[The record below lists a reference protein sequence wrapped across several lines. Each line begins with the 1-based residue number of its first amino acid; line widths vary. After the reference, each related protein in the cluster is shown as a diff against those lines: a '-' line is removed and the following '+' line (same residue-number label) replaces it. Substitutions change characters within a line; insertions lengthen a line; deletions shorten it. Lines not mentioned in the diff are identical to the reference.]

1 MRNFIDPASEHAKAV
16 AEVAKTAGKAIDA
29 SREAGGFISRFI
41 GGPLEQGMGIFE
53 DRLRYMRWERQVRLM
68 RRTEE
73 VLHELGINSPTR
85 PVPMKIAIP
94 LFQAASME
102 EDDSLQD
109 RWVNLL
115 VNVANTNS
123 GVEVNRSYIEILSQI
138 TPLEA
143 QILDTLY
150 SLPFAEM
157 QHTGVLTADLPSR
170 ASLAPKNSSSWSGDP
185 AYEITLSLANLA
197 RIGTLRPTLTMGG
210 GESFRRVTPTIL
222 GSAFVSACR
231 IGMP

>member
-1 MRNFIDPASEHAKAV
+1 MCNFTDPASEHAKAV
-16 AEVAKTAGKAIDA
+16 AEVATTAGKAIDA
-29 SREAGGFISRFI
+29 SREAGRFISRFI

-68 RRTEE
+68 RRSEE
-73 VLHELGINSPTR
+73 VLRNLGINGPTR

-102 EDDSLQD
+102 ENDSLQD

-115 VNVANTNS
+115 VNAANKDS

-150 SLPFAEM
+150 SLPFAEI
-157 QHTGVLTADLPSR
+157 QHAGVLTADLPGR
-170 ASLAPKNSSSWSGDP
+170 ANLAPENSSMWMGEP
-185 AYEITLSLANLA
+185 AYEITLALANLA

-210 GESFRRVTPTIL
+210 GETFRRVTPTIL

-231 IGMP
+231 VRMP